1 MHTQHVKFCAYV
13 GGAGGGGGVLI
24 FVEGEV
30 SEMVAADDD
39 GLVFE
44 VVVVVV
50 VFLPSP
56 SFCFFLFDIVCTNK
70 TSCYK
75 TRGVLTV
82 HVSGGQTPR

>member
-1 MHTQHVKFCAYV
+1 MHTQHVKFCVYV
-13 GGAGGGGGVLI
+13 GGGGVLI

-30 SEMVAADDD
+30 SEMVAADVD

-75 TRGVLTV
+75 TRGV
-82 HVSGGQTPR
+82 SGGQTPR